1 MKDFIWKLIHNH
13 HKVGNWFKRISNWQ
27 DKAICECRETETIDH
42 ILTECKLNRSEDIWQ
57 EAKETWKKNNR
68 NFQWIKPNVKILRG
82 LGAIKLREQEK
93 PAPEWLN
100 ERYIEIVTET
110 TWLIQNIRN
119 KRIFDKIKLTKEEAT
134 KKWKETM
141 NDKLETEKTIIKIKE
156 KIKKMT
162 EMQKNFDKK

>member
-1 MKDFIWKLIHNH
+1 M
-13 HKVGNWFKRISNWQ
+13 
-27 DKAICECRETETIDH
+27 
-42 ILTECKLNRSEDIWQ
+42 
-57 EAKETWKKNNR
+57 
-68 NFQWIKPNVKILRG
+68 
-82 LGAIKLREQEK
+82 
-93 PAPEWLN
+93 
-100 ERYIEIVTET
+100 ET
-110 TWLIQNIRN
+110 TWLIWNIRN